1 MMLYRIMLC
10 LFTFGL
16 IAGAINEAGIYSV
29 AVPGSDVSI
38 SAADVED
45 FAGSG
50 DDGLNVFYIYSGVAT
65 AARVLG
71 GAILACITILPL
83 LSGFGVPA
91 WLGMILQ
98 GPIWLVTIWGLYQ
111 FRSGYQTQGMD

>member
-1 MMLYRIMLC
+1 MMLYKIMLA
-10 LFTFGL
+10 LFVFGL
-16 IAGAINEAGIYSV
+16 VAGALNEAGIYTT
-29 AVPGSDVSI
+29 AIPGSDVSI

-50 DDGLNVFYIYSGVAT
+50 GDGLSIFYIYSGIAT

-83 LSGFGVPA
+83 LSQFQVPI
-91 WLGMILQ
+91 WLGMIVQ

-111 FRSGYQTQGMD
+111 FRSGHQTQGMD

>member
-1 MMLYRIMLC
+1 MMLYKIMLS
-10 LFTFGL
+10 LFVFGL
-16 IAGAINEAGIYSV
+16 VAGAINVAGIYSV
-29 AVPGSDVSI
+29 TVPGSDVSI

-45 FAGSG
+45 FAGSS
-50 DDGLNVFYIYSGVAT
+50 DDGLNYFYVYSGI
-65 AARVLG
+65 AAAVRVLG

-83 LSGFGVPA
+83 LQAFGVPV